1 MGVFYEPGTAPLALI
16 AAHGASRRDTH
27 TNLAEQIMIILIVV
41 IIKGD

>member
-1 MGVFYEPGTAPLALI
+1 MADCAG
-16 AAHGASRRDTH
+16 RRDRH

>member
-1 MGVFYEPGTAPLALI
+1 MGRPHRFEAYAG
-16 AAHGASRRDTH
+16 GRDAH